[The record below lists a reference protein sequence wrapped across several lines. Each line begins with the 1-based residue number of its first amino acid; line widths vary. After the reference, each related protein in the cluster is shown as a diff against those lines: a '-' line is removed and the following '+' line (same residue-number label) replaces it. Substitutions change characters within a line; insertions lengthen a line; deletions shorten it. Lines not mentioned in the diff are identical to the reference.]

1 MERGFLR
8 LRQIVCKEKRRIS
21 KKKKPKYGDYGFVS
35 VPIIHSHIQ
44 SREFARRLKQK
55 IFSAWDY

>member
-1 MERGFLR
+1 MKRGFLR
-8 LRQIVCKEKRRIS
+8 LRQMVCEEKHRDS
-21 KKKKPKYGDYGFVS
+21 KKKKPKYEGYGFAA

>member
-1 MERGFLR
+1 MGKEFLR
-8 LRQIVCKEKRRIS
+8 LRQMVCEEKRGNS

-55 IFSAWDY
+55 IFSDWN